1 MLTDEP
7 EPYGNSLVAALAGLA
22 IAVGAMMAISW
33 LGDHAETGWRMLA
46 AVTRA
51 MATVIEGG

>member
-1 MLTDEP
+1 MLTD
-7 EPYGNSLVAALAGLA
+7 EPYGNSLAAVLAGLA

-33 LGDHAETGWRMLA
+33 AGDHAELGWRMLT
-46 AVTRA
+46 AVTRT